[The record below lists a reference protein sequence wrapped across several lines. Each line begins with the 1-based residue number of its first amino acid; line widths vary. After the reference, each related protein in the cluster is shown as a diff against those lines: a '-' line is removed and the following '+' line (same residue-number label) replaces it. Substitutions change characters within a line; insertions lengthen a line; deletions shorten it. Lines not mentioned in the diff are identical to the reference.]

1 VIGPSIPTEGMI
13 VAEVLMSSSPS
24 PVPDFDA
31 ITKASK
37 KRKVDATG
45 KAPVKRPRVSK
56 KKKEDS
62 MKASTSRGKASLKRP
77 SDAEVASV
85 RPVKLSKKSMSCPT
99 TAATMTQIAI
109 GVSGPKGA
117 AGASGSK
124 GVAHASGSR
133 GAVTVK
139 KVVTPVQKRR
149 VPAIG
154 VMTEAS
160 SAKYQESTPHGRMPR
175 DSTLEFVLM
184 LEPEASLQ
192 IAHGVGGASISDFA
206 STIAAG

>member
-1 VIGPSIPTEGMI
+1 MI
-13 VAEVLMSSSPS
+13 VAKVLMSSSPS

-37 KRKVDATG
+37 KRKVDATR
-45 KAPVKRPRVSK
+45 KAPVKCPRVSK
-56 KKKEDS
+56 KKKEES

-77 SDAEVASV
+77 SDAKVASV
-85 RPVKLSKKSMSCPT
+85 RPVKLRKKNMSRPT
-99 TAATMTQIAI
+99 AAATMTHIAI
-109 GVSGPKGA
+109 GASGPKGVA
-117 AGASGSK
+117 DASCSK
-124 GVAHASGSR
+124 GVASASGSR

-139 KVVTPVQKRR
+139 KVVAPVKKCC
-149 VPAIG
+149 VLAIG
-154 VMTEAS
+154 IMAEAS

-192 IAHGVGGASISDFA
+192 IACGAGGASISDSA
-206 STIAAG
+206 STIATG